1 MLNEKNVPLSMNHP
15 DRPSTLLVWIAALR
29 PRTLPASIAPV
40 LIGGAIAAHDQLF
53 HLFSFCVALIA
64 SIFIQFGTNLANDYF
79 DFKKGADRA
88 DRVGPVRVTQAGWL
102 SPQTVKWG
110 FIICF
115 AIAFILGIYLVTQG
129 GWPIVAIG
137 LTAILFGVLYT
148 GGPSPLGYSGLA
160 DLFVLIYFG
169 PVAVAGTYYVQAQE
183 WSVVSII
190 AGLAPGLLSVAIL
203 TANNLRDIETDKI
216 AGKKTLSVRFGRS
229 FGRWEYFLAVII
241 AHQIPILC
249 YVSEQSMLFLLP
261 QITLPFALF
270 LTMRVFQERDP
281 RSLIKILEQTGQ
293 LLLVHALLFA
303 AAWFFSANITP

>member
-1 MLNEKNVPLSMNHP
+1 MQTNLNTPAAAHHTA
-15 DRPSTLLVWIAALR
+15 RPSSLLVWVSALR

-40 LIGGAIAAHDQLF
+40 LIGGAIAAHDHQF
-53 HLFSFCVALIA
+53 HLLSFSVALIA
-64 SIFIQFGTNLANDYF
+64 AVFIQFGTNLANDYF

-102 SPQTVKWG
+102 TPATVKRA

-115 AIAFILGIYLVTQG
+115 AVAFLLGIYLVMRG

-148 GGPSPLGYSGLA
+148 GGPAPLGYTGLA

-169 PVAVAGTYYVQAQE
+169 PIAVAGTYYVQTQS
-183 WSVVSII
+183 WSAASII
-190 AGLAPGLLSVAIL
+190 AGIAPGLFSVAIL
-203 TANNLRDIETDKI
+203 TANNLRDIETDTI

-229 FGRWEYFLAVII
+229 FGRWEYFLAMIV
-241 AHQIPILC
+241 AHQIPILA
-249 YVSEQSMLFLLP
+249 YVTERSMLFLLP

-270 LTMRVFQERDP
+270 LTMRVFQEREP
-281 RSLIKILEQTGQ
+281 RALITILEQTGQ
-293 LLLVHALLFA
+293 ILLVHSVLYA
-303 AAWFFSANITP
+303 AAWYLSTSTVP